1 VAGVTS
7 SPTGQRPPLLKAV
20 RVLAFIGAT
29 SFGQSLVAYFNR
41 ELNQRRRWISEQE
54 LLEDLSIAQILPGAV
69 GGNLTV
75 LVGRRLGG
83 VWGAVLGTAAIYGPG
98 ALLML
103 LASALYLA
111 SGRLTALEPLFQGLA
126 LGAAGLAAG
135 NSLAIAGTE
144 IRSWRAVPL
153 VPLAFLAVVVFHVQT
168 ILVVLVLGGLGIV
181 LFRNERTP
189 KQRHPERHIA
199 ASP

>member
-1 VAGVTS
+1 VAGMTS
-7 SPTGQRPPLLKAV
+7 NPTEKRPPLLQAV
-20 RVLAFIGAT
+20 RVLVFIGAT

-41 ELNQRRRWISEQE
+41 ELNERRGWISEQE

-103 LASALYLA
+103 LASALYVA
-111 SGRLTALEPLFQGLA
+111 SGRLTSLEPLFHGLA
-126 LGAAGLAAG
+126 LAAAGIAAG

-144 IRSWRAVPL
+144 IRSWRAIAL
-153 VPLAFLAVVVFHVQT
+153 APLAFLAVVVFHLQT
-168 ILVVLVLGGLGIV
+168 ILVVLGVGGLGIV
-181 LFRNERTP
+181 LFRDERTP
-189 KQRHPERHIA
+189 KRRHPQRRIA